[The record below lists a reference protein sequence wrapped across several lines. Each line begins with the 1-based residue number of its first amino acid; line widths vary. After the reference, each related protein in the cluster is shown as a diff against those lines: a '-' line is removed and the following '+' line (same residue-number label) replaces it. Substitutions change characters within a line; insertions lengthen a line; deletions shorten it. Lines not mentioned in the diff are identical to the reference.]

1 MPACGEIQTQ
11 ALPRTGAPIEEDSV
25 ASTLEMLAAAK
36 CADALGGDKL
46 QATQPA

>member
-1 MPACGEIQTQ
+1 MQ
-11 ALPRTGAPIEEDSV
+11 ALSHIGAPIEEDSV

-46 QATQPA
+46 QATRPT